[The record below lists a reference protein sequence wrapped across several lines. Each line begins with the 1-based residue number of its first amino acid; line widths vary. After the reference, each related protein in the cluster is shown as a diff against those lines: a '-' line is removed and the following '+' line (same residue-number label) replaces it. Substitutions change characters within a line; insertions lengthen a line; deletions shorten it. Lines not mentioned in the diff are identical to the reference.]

1 MAQNAK
7 ISALTDE
14 LIQSILAFDPATD
27 KRAYKNAKEIAAR
40 GLRGHQ
46 YARTNQF
53 DISQRYTGL
62 DEKFRVKGRDDL
74 ADALLSR
81 LQKLETITHKFKP
94 EFLSLLLEL
103 SDRPLENSQVEALE
117 LLRPPSP
124 PPALTWDQILEE
136 DPYSD
141 EEIWN
146 DIDYAVESSGDEQAP
161 KKQKHAKPSPPTS
174 ADEDDT
180 FNPESCIL
188 PTETFR
194 IEDMKATQFWK
205 SVKDESDTK
214 TEIPELQAIR
224 ETLFMLA
231 GLRTSL
237 YQVDKQQN
245 SVRLNPS
252 FTISQVIAGTADHLL
267 SQLAV
272 IGRDIFRLR
281 QWSKRTSSLPLIQTF
296 EAAVKK
302 RLSDFDQYL
311 SQLQQRYLIPETP
324 ISVSLLELHHDIRS
338 YAGPLL
344 RLAQVVGEIE
354 PQLLVNPFSHLE
366 ELYSQTT
373 LAQMTLEKENFDF
386 FSRLFFDCIQTY
398 LKPIRR
404 WMEAG
409 ELGTN
414 DETFFI
420 FESDSESEIASLW
433 HDRFVLR
440 RNGQDKLR
448 SPSFLQPAAQRI
460 FNTGKSVVFLKELD
474 IYKTSGSLRST
485 GPLLDHETVCG
496 ISEDV
501 PLSPFPELFQAA
513 FDTWMRS
520 TYSQAS
526 ATLREHLFKTSGL
539 MHILSAF
546 QILYLGRNGAL
557 FEDFANVIF
566 GRMDQ
571 RNRGWN
577 DRYMLTDLAR
587 DVFGTALRRSDVEK
601 IVVRSTRTGNPRQ
614 SVNGLAAVMIDY
626 AVSESQSF
634 QDCNSTD
641 ASHSCRGRHK
651 ISSSAHLFLYISRCS
666 PSCSKRIASSSCYSA
681 CSLTAQQITSL

>member
-1 MAQNAK
+1 MAQSAK
-7 ISALTDE
+7 VSALTDE
-14 LIQSILAFDPATD
+14 LIQSVLGFDPAAN
-27 KRAYKNAKEIAAR
+27 KRAYKHTKEIAAR

-53 DISQRYTGL
+53 DVSQRYTGL
-62 DEKFRVKGRDDL
+62 DEKFRIKGRDDL

-81 LQKLETITHKFKP
+81 LQKLESITHKFKP

-103 SDRPLENSQVEALE
+103 SDRPLENSKVEALE

-141 EEIWN
+141 EEIWK
-146 DIDYAVESSGDEQAP
+146 DIDYAIDSSGDEQAP
-161 KKQKHAKPSPPTS
+161 KKQKHAKPLPETS

-180 FNPESCIL
+180 YDPESCVL
-188 PTETFR
+188 LTEAFSVK
-194 IEDMKATQFWK
+194 DMEATQFWTFIK
-205 SVKDESDTK
+205 EESDTK

-237 YQVDKQQN
+237 YQMDKRQN
-245 SVRLNPS
+245 SVRLNPTY
-252 FTISQVIAGTADHLL
+252 TISHIIAGTADHLL
-267 SQLAV
+267 SQLAAV
-272 IGRDIFRLR
+272 GRDVFRLR
-281 QWSKRTSSLPLIQTF
+281 QWSKRMSSLPLIQTF
-296 EAAVKK
+296 EAAVIT

-311 SQLQQRYLIPETP
+311 SQLQQRYLIPEIP
-324 ISVSLLELHHDIRS
+324 ISVSLLELHHDVRS
-338 YAGPLL
+338 YAAPLL
-344 RLAQVVGEIE
+344 LLAQIVAEIE
-354 PQLLVNPFSHLE
+354 PKLLVNPFIHLE

-373 LAQMTLEKENFDF
+373 LAQMTLERENFEF
-386 FSRLFFDCIQTY
+386 FSRLFFDCIKTY

-474 IYKTSGSLRST
+474 IYKTSGSLMDNEPR
-485 GPLLDHETVCG
+485 LDHETVCG
-496 ISEDV
+496 ASDDV

-546 QILYLGRNGAL
+546 QTLYLGKNGAV

-566 GRMDQ
+566 GRMDK

-587 DVFGTALRRSDVEK
+587 DVYGTVLRSSDIERV
-601 IVVRSTRTGNPRQ
+601 VVRSTRTGNPRR
-614 SVNGLAAVMIDY
+614 SIKGLAAVMIDY
-626 AVSESQSF
+626 AVGEQQSLRTE
-634 QDCNSTD
+634 Q
-641 ASHSCRGRHK
+641 H
-651 ISSSAHLFLYISRCS
+651 
-666 PSCSKRIASSSCYSA
+666 
-681 CSLTAQQITSL
+681 